1 MLPNRLVATFA
12 PIQSWTSLRPC
23 LTSACSSDSTDEP
36 AEVGDEHH
44 RLGHLRQLLP
54 VADETPAAGRQ
65 DAEGLL
71 DAPAERDR
79 DEALALP
86 RARGDGGD
94 RAVPGGVAG
103 DVLARVAAV
112 AGQPPQAPAGGVGA
126 REQRVGAV
134 LVVHAGGGRHGDEE
148 EAGRAGQDVALAT
161 VDLLAAVPAAFP
173 LLGAAGH
180 ALAVDEAGPGL

>member
-1 MLPNRLVATFA
+1 M
-12 PIQSWTSLRPC
+12 ILRPC
-23 LTSACSSDSTDEP
+23 LTSACTSDSTDEA

-79 DEALALP
+79 DEAPALP
-86 RARGDGGD
+86 RPRGDGED

-103 DVLARVAAV
+103 DVLAGVAAV
-112 AGQPPQAPAGGVGA
+112 AGPPPLTRRRRQPAAWA
-126 REQRVGAV
+126 RASSGSGPC
-134 LVVHAGGGRHGDEE
+134 LSCTD
-148 EAGRAGQDVALAT
+148 
-161 VDLLAAVPAAFP
+161 AAVTSAARRKPAEQ
-173 LLGAAGH
+173 
-180 ALAVDEAGPGL
+180 VRT